1 MSQVINASFVSYPP
15 AAFAG
20 VRTRRLAAWVL
31 DVVIVGILTVVIGG
45 AFAALT
51 LGLSLFILPPMF
63 PVIAILYHALTVS
76 GSGRGTVGMRVFDLE
91 VVMYSSATRAP
102 FINAAAQALL
112 FYVSWAFPLLF
123 AFTLIDS
130 EKRYLHDLLSALVVV
145 RRPN

>member
-1 MSQVINASFVSYPP
+1 MSQAVSAVFVNYPR

-31 DVVIVGILTVVIGG
+31 DVCIVAFLTFLIGG
-45 AFAALT
+45 AFAVLT

-63 PVIAILYHALTVS
+63 PVIAVLYHALTVS
-76 GSGRGTVGMRVFDLE
+76 GSGRGTFGMRAFDLE
-91 VVMYSSATRAP
+91 VDMYSSATRAP

-130 EKRYLHDLLSALVVV
+130 EKRFLHDLLSALVVV